1 MLLAAFG
8 TGKVFW
14 STYTFLSLHVWMVIY
29 RLGRSSHQ
37 DVKVFRQRFYMQFQR
52 DVEHRIYSAGL
63 QVGAK
68 AWV

>member
-1 MLLAAFG
+1 
-8 TGKVFW
+8 
-14 STYTFLSLHVWMVIY
+14 MVIY